1 MLRVALERHQPAD
14 LWSSVF
20 APSTPPLRYCAL
32 PSMLASSRLYLAPH
46 NLLKVAEIEP
56 QFIVLF
62 FSSQKKNFLKR
73 EKTEAQEILMKH

>member
-1 MLRVALERHQPAD
+1 MLYVALERHQPAD
-14 LWSSVF
+14 LRSRVF

-32 PSMLASSRLYLAPH
+32 PSMLGSSRLYLAPH

-62 FSSQKKNFLKR
+62 LYCKKLT
-73 EKTEAQEILMKH
+73 KTRKKAEDQEILMKH